1 MVGVMRMRW
10 HDLQELQAVC
20 QVDAPLL
27 EWLSYT
33 GSTTQRMRDV
43 FGRDVSVVLLPES
56 PFPGMVLSHFSS
68 LGGRHVAL
76 YADARIWMLA
86 SSYFTPELPASQLC
100 SDRPMGVW
108 SSCSGSYIREDVCFA
123 IVPYSTLCASCLPPG
138 GREVVVR
145 RSRMD
150 LDSVSVD
157 LFEVFFSL

>member
-1 MVGVMRMRW
+1 MYMALVCVGCLLNGWGYEERW

-86 SSYFTPELPASQLC
+86 SSYFTPELPASQ
-100 SDRPMGVW
+100 
-108 SSCSGSYIREDVCFA
+108 
-123 IVPYSTLCASCLPPG
+123 
-138 GREVVVR
+138 
-145 RSRMD
+145 
-150 LDSVSVD
+150 SVSYTHLTLPTIYSV
-157 LFEVFFSL
+157 